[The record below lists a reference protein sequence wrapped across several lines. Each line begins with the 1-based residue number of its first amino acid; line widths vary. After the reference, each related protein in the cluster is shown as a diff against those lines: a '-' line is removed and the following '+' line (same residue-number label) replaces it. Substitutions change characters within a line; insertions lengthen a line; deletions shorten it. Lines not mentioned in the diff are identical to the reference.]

1 MDERTERLRE
11 VSRRAADAV
20 RGLSILDQYAVL
32 RMVGSAVR
40 SHGISDRGLSP
51 DAFALVDDEIAALEA
66 GLAWA
71 RPGDVVLVLVHVQRV
86 AVRAWLAAHARPAG

>member
-51 DAFALVDDEIAALEA
+51 DAFQEIDLTIDVEAAKQVIYPP
-66 GLAWA
+66 GG
-71 RPGDVVLVLVHVQRV
+71 RPTC
-86 AVRAWLAAHARPAG
+86 